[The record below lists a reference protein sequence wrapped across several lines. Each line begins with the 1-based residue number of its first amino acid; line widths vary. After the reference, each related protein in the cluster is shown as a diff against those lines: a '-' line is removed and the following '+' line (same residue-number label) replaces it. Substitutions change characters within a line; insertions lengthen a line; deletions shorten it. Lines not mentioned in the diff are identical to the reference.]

1 MQTIKIDLTVKPP
14 RHSYKCLIV
23 GRKFDLFHCCIGS
36 AAWSGWKGRKVPRSQ
51 CSEWIR
57 LGYSGHDCLW
67 LKHTKRKK
75 SWLSI
80 SDGYRKSLCVLLYV
94 CICVYM
100 CMGCDVNPC
109 CWITSLCEIWQLPLL
124 SLWQDKRAPVCVR
137 DSDSEKEEEV
147 ATKKARNQSLFTQ
160 KNKYVH
166 SSKCLFESLSVW
178 AWTTRCPTLL
188 WNSQQAT
195 TGAMVSAELLTRRR
209 KSKI

>member
-67 LKHTKRKK
+67 LKHIKRKK

-160 KNKYVH
+160 KINMFTQVNVSLKAY
-166 SSKCLFESLSVW
+166 LFEHEQLDVPHFFETHNKRLQARWYLLS
-178 AWTTRCPTLL
+178 C
-188 WNSQQAT
+188 
-195 TGAMVSAELLTRRR
+195 
-209 KSKI
+209 